1 MKSSNP
7 ASRGSRRNETVHL
20 SMSDGNT
27 RIQKRSIPPASPHR
41 AGHYS
46 GLHPE
51 DQPYQSTVMAV
62 QRPPVQQSNLR
73 GAVQPEGERVVL
85 PRVDSIVE
93 PEPDQQATVPLLS
106 PHFSFPPRPSVP
118 KKSWPRGRFVPVM
131 LIISFLIF
139 LVASSLLAYIFISK
153 KPLPDKQVLSVMPD
167 QLRVN
172 DTFTLSGRGFG
183 TNDPIS
189 FTHDQDNAPLLD
201 GNGKPLQTRA
211 DDLGT
216 FSVQVVVPTNWEV
229 GQHSIY
235 AIDIGKEQSISV
247 LATLWVQQSPLA
259 PPRLQL
265 SSSSIDLGTNVPGVV
280 AKKIITLI
288 NIGGRHLTW
297 QASSD
302 QPWLTVSPNNGTFSG
317 RSIVQVMT
325 DSGTLR
331 PQSYA
336 GHITFR
342 QQGSSDKPLT
352 LSVTMTV
359 KSAPPAS
366 LVVSSASLMYSG
378 TPTQNP
384 PDQTIT
390 LQNNGGQP
398 LDWSSKIGNSASWL
412 SIIPGSDHIAAHA
425 SETVTVSVQS
435 QQLAIGSYQGTITF
449 KGGAN
454 PQVTVSLNVLTPGNL
469 IVSPPSLNFSSTGQ
483 NPASQTIAL
492 QNSGVGSLAW
502 TLAATT
508 FDGAN
513 WLNAIPSS
521 GNLQPGQAMNVTVSV
536 NAAILRPRSYQGAL
550 SFSYGGLTSQVAVS
564 LTVSVPPSAAISL
577 NQSTLN
583 FTTLQGTNPAPQSF
597 TITDTG
603 NATLNWV
610 ITEDQ
615 NGIDFAPTS
624 SRSGS
629 LAPNKSAVIT
639 VTPNV
644 LQANT
649 GTFAAAITVADSDG
663 GTKVV
668 SQRIT
673 VNIVVKGQTSITLST
688 NGMIF
693 THDSLVTSSYQ
704 FLAITN
710 TGSQTLNWIA
720 KSSATWLSANTDSG
734 ALGPGTNTVIDISCN
749 SSALPP
755 GSYSASF
762 VVSENDAG
770 TTAAPQT
777 VIVNLV
783 VS

>member
-1 MKSSNP
+1 MDTKRCSYCHKLARAEAETCSRCGHPYVKSTNGVKKVNKVPMKSSNP

-20 SMSDGNT
+20 SMSDSNT
-27 RIQKRSIPPASPHR
+27 RIQRRSIPPASPHR

-62 QRPPVQQSNLR
+62 QRPPVRQSNLR
-73 GAVQPEGERVVL
+73 GAVQPEGESVVL

-93 PEPDQQATVPLLS
+93 PEPDQQATVPLL
-106 PHFSFPPRPSVP
+106 PPRFSFPPRPSLP

-131 LIISFLIF
+131 LTISCLIF

-172 DTFTLSGRGFG
+172 DAFILSGKGFG

-189 FTHDQDNAPLLD
+189 FTHDQDNVPLLD

-216 FSVQVVVPTNWEV
+216 FSVQAVVPTNWEV

-247 LATLWVQQSPLA
+247 LATFWVQQSTLA

-265 SSSSIDLGTNVPGVV
+265 SSSSIDLGTSVPGVV

-302 QPWLTVSPNNGTFSG
+302 QPWLTVSPNKGTFNG

-325 DSGTLR
+325 DSGTLKPR
-331 PQSYA
+331 SYA

-359 KSAPPAS
+359 KPAPPAS
-366 LVVSSASLMYSG
+366 LVVSSVSLTYSG

-384 PDQTIT
+384 ADQAIT

-398 LDWSSKIGNSASWL
+398 LDWSSQIGNSASWL
-412 SIIPGSDHIAAHA
+412 SIRPGRDHLAAHA

-435 QQLAIGSYQGTITF
+435 QQLAVGSYQGTINF

-454 PQVTVSLNVLTPGNL
+454 PQVSVSLNVVAPGNV

-483 NPASQTIAL
+483 NPAAQTITV
-492 QNSGVGSLAW
+492 QNSGGESLDW
-502 TLAATT
+502 TVAAAT

-513 WLNAIPSS
+513 WLHATPSS
-521 GNLQPGQAMNVTVSV
+521 GNLQPNQVMNVTVNV
-536 NAAILRPRSYQGAL
+536 NVAALTPRSYQGTL
-550 SFSYGGLTSQVAVS
+550 TLSYGGQTSQVAVS
-564 LTVSVPPSAAISL
+564 LTVSVPLSPAIRL
-577 NQSTLN
+577 NQNALN
-583 FTTLQGTNPAPQSF
+583 FSTLQGTNPVPQSF

-603 NATLNWV
+603 NTTLNWV
-610 ITEDQ
+610 IIEDQ
-615 NGIDFAPTS
+615 NGATFAPISATA
-624 SRSGS
+624 GS
-629 LAPNKSAVIT
+629 LAPGRSALIT

-644 LQANT
+644 LQANAGVLT
-649 GTFAAAITVADSDG
+649 TTITVADSDG
-663 GTKVV
+663 GTQVA
-668 SQRIT
+668 SQRVT
-673 VNIVVKGQTSITLST
+673 VNIVVNGQATITLST
-688 NGMIF
+688 TGLTFN
-693 THDSLVTSSYQ
+693 HDSFITESSS
-704 FLAITN
+704 LLIITN
-710 TGSQTLNWIA
+710 TGSQTLNWVA
-720 KSSATWLSANTDSG
+720 KPSATWL
-734 ALGPGTNTVIDISCN
+734 
-749 SSALPP
+749 
-755 GSYSASF
+755 
-762 VVSENDAG
+762 
-770 TTAAPQT
+770 
-777 VIVNLV
+777 
-783 VS
+783 